1 MLFENNINVP
11 AYASIINYP
20 KAQRATREDI
30 KPSRRVDGYLI
41 ATCLTNIQGDLP
53 APSQT

>member
-1 MLFENNINVP
+1 MLFENTVCVP
-11 AYASIINYP
+11 THETIINYP